1 MAVKTGLLKPLIA
14 SQRKQRIDF
23 HAVLLYLVLC
33 LLCGL
38 LAAQAG
44 RIDHLQIENQ
54 QLRQEA
60 E

>member
-1 MAVKTGLLKPLIA
+1 MKTGLLKPLIA
-14 SQRKQRIDF
+14 SQRKQQRIDF

-44 RIDHLQIENQ
+44 RIDFLQLENQ